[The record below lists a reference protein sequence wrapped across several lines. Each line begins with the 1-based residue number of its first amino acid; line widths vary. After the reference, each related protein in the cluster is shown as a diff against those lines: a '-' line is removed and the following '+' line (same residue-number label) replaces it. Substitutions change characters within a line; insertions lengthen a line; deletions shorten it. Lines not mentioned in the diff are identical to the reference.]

1 MRPRSKGGDKSR
13 KPRRRKAATT
23 PKRRARGGAVRRRRS
38 SVAGQEAKIA
48 QLERELNDALRQ
60 QTATAEILKVISGSA
75 FDLQTVL
82 DRLVESAMHLCDA
95 DAANIWRPDSNVLKL
110 AASCGHTRE
119 FKEFAQRNPITPGRG
134 TVTGRVFLERK
145 TVHIPDVLADKE
157 FTGTGYQSR
166 GRYRSHLGVPM
177 LREGEA
183 IGVFA
188 LTRSDVTHY
197 SAKQIELVATFAN
210 QAVIAIENAR
220 LHEAE
225 KERTRELHES
235 LLLLER
241 ERENKLM
248 NVEAITASIAHEVR
262 QPLAAIA
269 TNGSAALRF
278 FERTP
283 PDYEEVR
290 AALHRLIA
298 ESHRASELFDSIR
311 SLFRKTDQE
320 RQPIDVNEITLEVL
334 KSLRGELADHG
345 VTVDAELAP
354 KLPLVEGHRSQ
365 LQQVISNLVHNA
377 IEAMDTVPER
387 KRLLRVKTEPRDDH
401 VVTIALEDSG
411 PGIDPKQI
419 EGIFDAFVTTKPGGM
434 GLGLAICRR
443 IVESHGGQI
452 SAISDG
458 KDGALFRLDLSIKAP
473 A

>member
-1 MRPRSKGGDKSR
+1 MRPRSKGQGKSQ
-13 KPRRRKAATT
+13 KPRRRKAAAQ
-23 PKRRARGGAVRRRRS
+23 KRGAGAGGVRRIRS
-38 SVAGQEAKIA
+38 SAAGRDTEVTRLQ
-48 QLERELNDALRQ
+48 RELDDALRQ

-82 DRLVESAMHLCDA
+82 DRLVESAMRLCEA
-95 DAANIWRPDSNVLKL
+95 DAANIWRPDGDVLKL
-110 AASCGHTRE
+110 AASFGHTKE
-119 FKEFAQRNPITPGRG
+119 FKEFAEQNPITPGRG
-134 TVTGRVFLERK
+134 TVTGRVFLERR
-145 TVHIPDVLADKE
+145 TVHIRDVLADKE

-188 LTRSDVTHY
+188 LTRSDVAHY
-197 SAKQIELVATFAN
+197 SAKQIELVETFAN

-283 PDYEEVR
+283 PDYGEVR
-290 AALHRLIA
+290 AALTRLIA
-298 ESHRASELFDSIR
+298 ESHRASEVFDSIR
-311 SLFRKTDQE
+311 SLFRKTGQE

-345 VTVDAELAP
+345 VTIDIALASA
-354 KLPLVEGHRSQ
+354 LPPVEGHRSQ

-377 IEAMDTVPER
+377 IEAMDTAPDR
-387 KRLLRVKTEPRDDH
+387 KRRLRVTTERRDDGAIT
-401 VVTIALEDSG
+401 VALEDSG
-411 PGIDPKQI
+411 PGIDPKLLRA
-419 EGIFDAFVTTKPGGM
+419 IFDAFVTTKSGGM
-434 GLGLAICRR
+434 GLGLAISRR

-452 SAISDG
+452 SATSDG
-458 KDGALFRLDLSIKAP
+458 EGGALFRFDLPIKTSG
-473 A
+473 